1 MRIAIVN
8 DLAIVTAALR
18 RVLQTVSDYQ
28 VIWTARD
35 GAEAVAKC
43 AQDPPDMIL
52 MDLLMPVMDGVE
64 ATRQI
69 MKHSPCRI
77 LIVTA
82 SADKN
87 LAQVYEAMG
96 HGALDAVDTPVLS
109 GTDSANTANQL
120 LAKVARIRKL
130 LKQPSSKIQAEKST
144 SLLRLDRQTGLSSQL
159 DRQSGLS
166 STVSTVPLVAIGSST
181 GGPKALATI
190 LSQLPANFGAAIA
203 IVQHVDAQF
212 SSGFVDWLRQQT
224 VLAIKIAVAGER
236 LVQGTVLVA
245 GTNDHLYLKPDLTLG
260 YTKEPINYP
269 YRPSVDVFFKSIA
282 QHWTRKGTAI
292 LLTGMGR
299 DGAEGLSVL
308 KLQGWH
314 TIAQDKDSCV
324 VYGMPKAAV
333 EVEAAVEVLSPD
345 AIGTTL
351 RQNLT
356 LNR

>member
-8 DLAIVTAALR
+8 DLAIATAALR

-87 LAQVYEAMG
+87 LAKVYEAMG

-109 GTDSANTANQL
+109 GADSANTANQL
-120 LAKVARIRKL
+120 LAKVATIRKL
-130 LKQPSSKIQAEKST
+130 LKQPSSKIQSQKST
-144 SLLRLDRQTGLSSQL
+144 SLLRL

-190 LSQLPANFGAAIA
+190 LSQLPASFGAAIA

-224 VLAIKIAVAGER
+224 VLPIRIAVAGDR

-282 QHWTRKGTAI
+282 QHWTRKGTAV

-333 EVEAAVEVLSPD
+333 ELNAAVEVLSPD

-351 RQNLT
+351 RQNMT